1 MNMRASRGT
10 NMQASRGRRGTIA
23 SVFAARRLV
32 AILFV
37 SILALG
43 GTLAS
48 ACSSAVP
55 IIDEPDAAPSVTPS
69 ATVTGSV
76 PPKPTTSAPLDPD
89 IAKAPIVTSVS
100 PDKALVG
107 GVGPSIVVTGN
118 NFVAR
123 SVIQLDG
130 APLATTFISA
140 TELRGAI
147 PSNKLLAVGTLRIS
161 VGTAPPGGGASKELT
176 FEVQNPAPALT
187 QLSPLSAVAGSP
199 TLTLTLAGT
208 SFVPGAK
215 VAFGTTDLTTTFTSA
230 TELSATVPAALL
242 ATSGSFPIKVTNP
255 APGGGPSTTIA
266 FTVTNPNVV
275 LTRVTPAMSTVGS
288 AAVPITL
295 DGSGFLATTQVLFNG
310 VSITKAFVSAT
321 QLTATVPATSL
332 TAAGEFPI
340 TVQNPPPGGGLSAPV
355 VFRVQYSAPVL
366 AAVAPTSVAAGS
378 AATVIT
384 VTGSSFYAASQ
395 VTFDNV
401 AAPTSF
407 VDGGTL
413 RATLPAA
420 AISAAGAVSVRVVNP
435 APGGGTSSAAS
446 ITVQNP
452 APIISSLSPSSGTV
466 GSADRAISV
475 LGTGF
480 VATSVVRINGV
491 AATTTFVNA
500 TQLTTT
506 ISSSYMTNPGTVA
519 ITVMTPTPGGGTSA
533 ASNFTV
539 GCDTVGVDVPLGA
552 LNNTTTIPTLFT
564 AAPTETG
571 FQSAAV
577 CPGFLSAMVRPVRYW
592 VVQNTSG
599 QPVTLSAWAVC
610 TGDGARSD
618 DGFISLYKR
627 GTKPVSVPEREGC
640 VGAIA
645 EGLDGPGAFSAPEPD
660 RGGAVY
666 CPGLTKANGGGLA
679 LGVCEKA
686 VVRIQPYSM
695 TDPTFTPPPQ
705 IRMRPE

>member
-1 MNMRASRGT
+1 MNTPVLASR
-10 NMQASRGRRGTIA
+10 RI
-23 SVFAARRLV
+23 VLFAFAFALAAVGALV
-32 AILFV
+32 
-37 SILALG
+37 G
-43 GTLAS
+43 
-48 ACSSAVP
+48 ACSSAAPVV
-55 IIDEPDAAPSVTPS
+55 IEEPDAAP
-69 ATVTGSV
+69 TVTVAPTGTT
-76 PPKPTTSAPLDPD
+76 PPKPTTTAPVDPD
-89 IAKAPIVTSVS
+89 IAKAPIVTSVT

-130 APLATTFISA
+130 APLATSFVSA

-176 FEVQNPAPALT
+176 FEVQNPVPALT

-199 TLTLTLAGT
+199 TTTLTLSGT
-208 SFVPGAK
+208 SFVAGAK

-255 APGGGPSTTIA
+255 APGGGASTTIV

-275 LTRVTPAMSTVGS
+275 LTRVAPASATVGS

-355 VFRVQYSAPVL
+355 VFRVQYAAPVL
-366 AAVAPTSVAAGS
+366 TAVAPTVVGVGA
-378 AATVIT
+378 AATVVT

-395 VTFDNV
+395 VTFEGV
-401 AAPTSF
+401 AAPTTF

-420 AISAAGAVSVRVVNP
+420 SLTVAGAVAVRVVNP

-446 ITVQNP
+446 ISVQNP
-452 APIISSLSPSSGTV
+452 GPTITSLSPSSGTV
-466 GSADRAISV
+466 GSPDRALSV

-480 VATSVVRINGV
+480 VAASVVRINGV
-491 AATTTFVNA
+491 AQPTTFVNA

-506 ISSSYMTNPGTVA
+506 VSSSYMTNPGTIQ
-519 ITVMTPTPGGGTSA
+519 ITVMTPAPGGGTSA
-533 ASNFTV
+533 ASSFVV
-539 GCDTVGVDVPLGA
+539 GCDTSGVDVALGA
-552 LNNTTTIPTLFT
+552 LNNTTTINTLFT

-571 FQSAAV
+571 FQSAGV
-577 CPGFLSAMVRPVRYW
+577 CPGFLSTQVRPVRYW

-610 TGDGARSD
+610 TGDMNRSD
-618 DGFISLYKR
+618 DGFLSFYKR
-627 GTKPVSVPEREGC
+627 STKPVTAVEREGC

-645 EGLDGPGAFSAPEPD
+645 EGIEGPGAFTAPEPD

-679 LGVCEKA
+679 LAVCEKA

-705 IRMRPE
+705 IRFRPE